1 MKHLRQ
7 NDTQSLQ
14 QDRELASS
22 LEQINVPGQQKTLH
36 AAAAA
41 AAVAEDAAAS
51 RRGDT
56 ARSHTPVVDLDD
68 EIDVPVTASMPGAPL
83 AAATPRTSPP
93 SPSFMQRSNSSALHI
108 EEVD

>member
-1 MKHLRQ
+1 LKHLRQ

-22 LEQINVPGQQKTLH
+22 LEQINIPGQQKTLH

>member
-22 LEQINVPGQQKTLH
+22 LEQINIPGQQKTLH